1 MLDTCRTH
9 RIQCGKAAGA
19 VSLGSG
25 GVQKQQSFEYH
36 SIIVTIRDSKD
47 FSGPLSFLY
56 TTIIRSA
63 VRWFPCCLEDSGD
76 CWL

>member
-19 VSLGSG
+19 VSVGSG

-36 SIIVTIRDSKD
+36 PIIVTIRNKD

-56 TTIIRSA
+56 TTIIRRA
-63 VRWFPCCLEDSGD
+63 VCWFPRCLEDSAD